1 MYEKPKTLMANSIA
15 ALFPFVT
22 YGSQIR
28 SDRTWIYYSIMP
40 HTRCFFLFLA
50 YFVYTLCSLFA
61 CLSFF
66 FCFWFYIFQL
76 AEHSFHLRPAG
87 SRLVRSDLHIEYDDG
102 IIESQPRTK
111 VEAYAKVSARG
122 MNWKMSR

>member
-1 MYEKPKTLMANSIA
+1 MANSIA

-50 YFVYTLCSLFA
+50 YFVYTFDFTFSNWLNIRFTSGQRAHGWFA
-61 CLSFF
+61 AICILNMMM
-66 FCFWFYIFQL
+66 
-76 AEHSFHLRPAG
+76 E
-87 SRLVRSDLHIEYDDG
+87 
-102 IIESQPRTK
+102 
-111 VEAYAKVSARG
+111 
-122 MNWKMSR
+122 